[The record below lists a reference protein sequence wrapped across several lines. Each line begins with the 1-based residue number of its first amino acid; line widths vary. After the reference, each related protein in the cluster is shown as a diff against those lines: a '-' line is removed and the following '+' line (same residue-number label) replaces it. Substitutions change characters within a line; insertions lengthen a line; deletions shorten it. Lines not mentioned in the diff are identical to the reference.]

1 MALRACLRYSKSMA
15 HLEVTRCHPVSAG
28 SISREDPGTW
38 IETVGPALVGNI
50 TLDVAQHVLKQAM
63 LSAAL
68 ERTAGNL
75 AHAARLLGV
84 TRQAIQQMLTRYE
97 MRDLPRV
104 MRHVAS

>member
-1 MALRACLRYSKSMA
+1 MALRAWLRYSKRME
-15 HLEVTRCHPVSAG
+15 HLEVMRRHPATAG
-28 SISREDPGTW
+28 SISPENPGTW

-50 TLDVAQHVLKQAM
+50 TMDVAQHVLKQAM

-75 AHAARLLGV
+75 SHAARLLGV
-84 TRQAIQQMLTRYE
+84 TRQAIQQMLRRHE

-104 MRHVAS
+104 MRHVAL